1 MIRLRRIDIRNF
13 ACFHHIVVA
22 PSVNQEKP
30 LTVIRA
36 ENGSGKTTFLR
47 AVRWGMYGEKGLPGA
62 NTKRFSIQPADWRPD
77 ENGIVTKVEI
87 QFETD
92 GSTRVHAG
100 AGGAASLYNLTRT
113 VTTIRSPAKRED
125 EPDYRRVREKEQLMK
140 KVPDG
145 EWVPIP
151 HPKKVIEE
159 LLPWGLRDFFVMDAD
174 EAADFVGGSE
184 NKAIARRDVIA
195 KTTKAVQSL
204 LGIGVFKEATRRVKR
219 IEREFGSEATKAV
232 GDKDLNA
239 LQEELEEY
247 RREKTRLDR
256 DLLDQRRQRRELAD
270 GLRRAHDDL
279 ETEVKG
285 VGAADQLDERLRE
298 TRRRRSQVSSRYG
311 TTLLRLAG
319 QLESI
324 NLLGALAGPMVK
336 KAHHE
341 LKPLH
346 DSGAIPLRHLQ
357 FVRELLE
364 EGICVC
370 GQDLS
375 INGTHRQRVQER
387 ISKTSDQ
394 ERWAECLERLY
405 DATHALVRGGQ
416 GMEWRDRTGQLTQD
430 TVSLR
435 DELSQLAREQQEI
448 EADFDLIDEDKIQM
462 IRDKIDALQT
472 QLATVGRKLANSE
485 MALPPLEEQIQS
497 LEKRIRHRTRKERV
511 AADKR
516 AAEELAGVV
525 ATILER
531 AYRTIE
537 SEQVE
542 ELSQR
547 MNRLFAKMAANVSDD
562 DVANAEANKATL
574 RMIADVGLR
583 ATDEAGREYEIYAF
597 NGRGRVMPP
606 IEINGASRRVLALSF
621 VLALCIESNTY
632 APLIADSLLNFMS
645 GAVRRNT
652 LLATAANSSQ
662 PILLLTSSDLEG
674 QDEVDITSR
683 YAGATF
689 TLTGQWDVVGE
700 GGGGDVLNYTVKRQI
715 AVICKCG
722 PRQFCDVC
730 ERVGQSESPGW
741 NRRED
746 GGRR

>member
-1 MIRLRRIDIRNF
+1 MIRLRRIDIQNF
-13 ACFHHIVVA
+13 ACFHHIVVT

-30 LTVIRA
+30 LTIIRA

-62 NTKRFSIQPADWRPD
+62 NTKRFSIHPADWRPD
-77 ENGIVTKVEI
+77 DSGIVTKVEI

-100 AGGAASLYNLTRT
+100 TGGAASLYNLTRT
-113 VTTIRSPAKRED
+113 VTTIPSPAERED

-140 KVPDG
+140 KVPDR

-151 HPKKVIEE
+151 HPKQVIEE
-159 LLPWGLRDFFVMDAD
+159 LLPWGLREFFVMDAD

-184 NKAIARRDVIA
+184 NKTIARRDVIA

-204 LGIGVFKEATRRVKR
+204 LGIGVFKEATRRVNR

-232 GDKDLNA
+232 GDKDLTA
-239 LQEELEEY
+239 LQEELEGY
-247 RREKTRLDR
+247 RREKTRLDG
-256 DLLDQRRQRRELAD
+256 DLRDQRRQRSELSD
-270 GLRRAHDDL
+270 DLRRAHDDL

-285 VGAADQLDERLRE
+285 VGAAEQLDERLRE
-298 TRRRRSQVSSRYG
+298 TRRRKRQIATRYG

-336 KAHHE
+336 RAHHE

-375 INGTHRQRVQER
+375 IDSTHRQHVQER

-394 ERWAECLERLY
+394 ERRAEYLGRVY
-405 DATHALVRGGQ
+405 DATHALIRGSQ
-416 GMEWRDRTGQLTQD
+416 GMEWRDRTGQVIQD

-435 DELSQLAREQQEI
+435 DDLSQLAREQREI
-448 EADFDLIDEDKIQM
+448 NADLDRIDEDKIQM
-462 IRDKIDALQT
+462 IRDKIDALET
-472 QLATVGRKLANSE
+472 QLATVDRNLAHND
-485 MALPPLEEQIQS
+485 MALPPLKEQILS

-516 AAEELAGVV
+516 ASEALAGVV

-537 SEQVE
+537 SDQVE

-574 RMIADVGLR
+574 RMIAEVGLR
-583 ATDEAGREYEIYAF
+583 SVDDAGGDYEIYAF
-597 NGRGRVMPP
+597 NSRGRVMPP

-621 VLALCIESNTY
+621 VLALCMESNTY

-652 LLATAANSSQ
+652 LLATAENSSQ
-662 PILLLTSSDLEG
+662 PILLLTGSDLEG
-674 QDEVDITSR
+674 QDVVDITTG
-683 YAGATF
+683 YAAATF

-700 GGGGDVLNYTVKRQI
+700 GGGGDVLNYTVKRQV
-715 AVICKCG
+715 AVICECG
-722 PRQFCDVC
+722 PKAVLRCLRTARP
-730 ERVGQSESPGW
+730 E
-741 NRRED
+741 
-746 GGRR
+746 